1 MELGKIERNRQRMLM
16 GKEKVVVKKEEGDEE
31 YEQVGCLEEDKKRK
45 GVVGCDGGSVRRG
58 SGGGIGG
65 LRCCQAEKCT
75 ADLTDAKQYHRRHK
89 VCELHAKAQVV
100 LVGGMRQRF
109 CQQCSRL
116 ESPNFNF
123 FFSGISFNFHMI
135 VFLWHRCLIGCVG
148 EFLGRNSTKFSSVIS
163 FGGVCLVGTRAF
175 SYT

>member
-16 GKEKVVVKKEEGDEE
+16 GKEKVVVVKKEEGDED
-31 YEQVGCLEEDKKRK
+31 YEQVGFLEDDKKRK
-45 GVVGCDGGSVRRG
+45 GVVGCVGGGGSGRRG
-58 SGGGIGG
+58 SGGGG

-100 LVGGMRQRF
+100 LVGGIRQRF

-116 ESPNFNF
+116 ASPILF
-123 FFSGISFNFHMI
+123 FFF
-135 VFLWHRCLIGCVG
+135 WHFFWFFI
-148 EFLGRNSTKFSSVIS
+148 
-163 FGGVCLVGTRAF
+163 
-175 SYT
+175 